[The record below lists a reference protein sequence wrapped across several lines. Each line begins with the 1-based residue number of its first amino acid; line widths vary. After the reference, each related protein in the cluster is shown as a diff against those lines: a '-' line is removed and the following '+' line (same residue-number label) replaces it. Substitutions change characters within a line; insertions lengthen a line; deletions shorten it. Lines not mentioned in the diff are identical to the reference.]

1 MWYTIEC
8 HHHFPKEPTAQ
19 PLNYAATCFDFL
31 RPFRFLGLDEF
42 TEFIQ
47 SKMRLWHTSQSHQMT
62 YIQVSRH
69 SMYHCWFHF
78 MAQRCNLSTNHFRF
92 NRSNKIKYRRNE
104 KFLRFFPRFYCNRLG
119 LGKSPWRLFPSQ
131 LISKKCVAAWC
142 SCDYIRNVLDLWMES
157 QIIIMSKQR

>member
-8 HHHFPKEPTAQ
+8 HQHFPREPTAQ

-78 MAQRCNLSTNHFRF
+78 MAQRWNLSTNHFRF
-92 NRSNKIKYRRNE
+92 NRSNKIKYKRNE
-104 KFLRFFPRFYCNRLG
+104 KFLRFSLVFIATVWGWAKVPG
-119 LGKSPWRLFPSQ
+119 LCFLLSWS
-131 LISKKCVAAWC
+131 V
-142 SCDYIRNVLDLWMES
+142 RNVWLHGVVVITSEMCSIYEWNR
-157 QIIIMSKQR
+157 K